1 MNVKSAKS
9 SSNQNGIGG
18 QGTNSSRNAKVN
30 QTKSNSQ
37 LGNATGGHMDTSSA
51 YKTSGHIPTS
61 SVMQGGSKVFKAQG
75 YEDAKGINE
84 RFIDLNKASEGAPKI
99 SKPSYGSQVL
109 KSTDFSQTKGS
120 NQGHRIGD

>member
-9 SSNQNGIGG
+9 NSNHGMGGG

-51 YKTSGHIPTS
+51 YKTSGHIPS
-61 SVMQGGSKVFKAQG
+61 SGVMQGSTKVFKA
-75 YEDAKGINE
+75 
-84 RFIDLNKASEGAPKI
+84 
-99 SKPSYGSQVL
+99 
-109 KSTDFSQTKGS
+109 
-120 NQGHRIGD
+120 

>member
-9 SSNQNGIGG
+9 SSNHNGIGG

-37 LGNATGGHMDTSSA
+37 LGNATGHMDTSSA
-51 YKTSGHIPTS
+51 YKTSGHIPSS

-99 SKPSYGSQVL
+99 SKPTYGSQAL
-109 KSTDFSQTKGS
+109 KSSDFSSNKG
-120 NQGHRIGD
+120 